1 MCICACV
8 GLAVWVCLW
17 DCGNVQRPKANVG
30 NHPLSYS
37 LRQAESPSQPH
48 APLLQSIHLWPAC
61 SADGEAG
68 RTSQS
73 TPCSLA
79 TVHPAYRPSLLC
91 RWMPISAF
99 WSWNCRPVACGCW
112 SRNSGPHALTTE
124 HLPSLRENFLILR
137 YLKNTLHTDYPCY
150 INKLP
155 SKDFM
160 L

>member
-61 SADGEAG
+61 SVDGEAG

-73 TPCSLA
+73 TPRSLA
-79 TVHPAYRPSLLC
+79 TVHPSMASLLC
-91 RWMPISAF
+91 RW
-99 WSWNCRPVACGCW
+99 RGRQDLPV
-112 SRNSGPHALTTE
+112 NPML
-124 HLPSLRENFLILR
+124 
-137 YLKNTLHTDYPCY
+137 PCY
-150 INKLP
+150 SPSSLQAQLALQMDAYLCFLKLELQA
-155 SKDFM
+155 SCLWVLESELWSSCFNY
-160 L
+160 